1 MTSKA
6 DTSVFILS
14 TSTTLII
21 VLVYDDD
28 IIIMGSDSSLIK
40 QLISSLDSQF
50 ALKDLGQLSYFL
62 GLEVH
67 YTSFGLHL
75 SQAKYIKDLLMRAN
89 MQDCKPSPTPVSS
102 SPTLS
107 LYDAQPP

>member
-50 ALKDLGQLSYFL
+50 ALKDLANSLIFL
-62 GLEVH
+62 
-67 YTSFGLHL
+67 
-75 SQAKYIKDLLMRAN
+75 DLKFTISVL
-89 MQDCKPSPTPVSS
+89 DCT
-102 SPTLS
+102 
-107 LYDAQPP
+107 